1 MSSTLTT
8 QLTTAEASVQQH
20 SSALRKELGFADLVF
35 AQIVIVMIPDAFG
48 TAAKAGQAHVLY
60 WILGIVLFFFPLT
73 FVVAH
78 LNRLM
83 PLEGGLYEWARLAFN
98 DRIGFLTAWN
108 VWLFN
113 AFYTGC
119 IGLLTVAF
127 VSYTVGPQMSRIA
140 DNKAIVVATSIA
152 LIAVL
157 LLIAH
162 LGLRVGKWVINL
174 GSSMTLFALVTLV
187 CMPFVHVLQGAPLD
201 YHPLR
206 LVVPS
211 FSLANLSVFSKM
223 TFLALNSFEFVAIF
237 AGECRNPGRNIAR
250 ATFVAAPVIAFLYIF
265 GTASILAHVSPEAV
279 DLIAPIPQALS
290 AGFQGIPVLGFL
302 AALSIGLLL
311 ANYISTYSLQFS
323 ANARLPLVA
332 GWDHLLPAWFAR
344 LHPKFRTPVN
354 SILFLG
360 GVTLAASVAG
370 LVGVGMQETF
380 QLIVNWAF
388 TFYGLAYLSLFAIPL
403 FARKDRGIRPAP
415 WLRAAALSGLLFT
428 MLFIVLSVFPIIDVV
443 SRAAYFIKMVSVV
456 LGANL
461 VGLLLYRLG
470 THAAR
475 RDP

>member
-1 MSSTLTT
+1 MSNTLTA

-20 SSALRKELGFADLVF
+20 SSVLRKELGFADLVF

-60 WILGIVLFFFPLT
+60 WILGIAIFFLPLT
-73 FVVAH
+73 FVVVH

-119 IGLLTVAF
+119 IGLLAVAF
-127 VSYTVGPQMSRIA
+127 VSYAVGPQMSGIA

-174 GSSMTLFALVTLV
+174 GSSMTLFALVALV
-187 CMPFVHVLQGAPLD
+187 CMPFVHVLQGVRFD

-211 FSLANLSVFSKM
+211 FSLTNLSVFSKM

-250 ATFVAAPVIAFLYIF
+250 ATLVAAPVIAFLYIF

-344 LHPKFRTPVN
+344 LHPRFRTPVN

-470 THAAR
+470 TRAAR